1 MCKIFI
7 SADPSSYESRTRS
20 VRLHGVVTSVRLE
33 NMHWQVLGEIAS
45 RDGMTV
51 AQLIEK
57 LYDELV
63 VERGAV
69 GNFSSF
75 LRVCALRYEML
86 IADGRVPR
94 DRSVP
99 IRSLD
104 ADRVLQ
110 HGRWRPG
117 AGDAEWPAPA
127 AAPDSHP
134 LPPRRAH

>member
-7 SADPSSYESRTRS
+7 SADPASYESRTRS
-20 VRLHGVVTSVRLE
+20 VRLHGVVTSLRLE
-33 NMHWQVLGEIAS
+33 NLHWAVLEEIAG

-63 VERGAV
+63 ADRGAV

-75 LRVCALRYEML
+75 LRVCALRYENL
-86 IADGRVPR
+86 IAQGLIPR
-94 DRSVP
+94 DASVP

-104 ADRVLQ
+104 AKRVLD
-110 HGRWRPG
+110 GLPRAAPS
-117 AGDAEWPAPA
+117 PA
-127 AAPDSHP
+127 AYGLADAPTAAA
-134 LPPRRAH
+134 RRLT